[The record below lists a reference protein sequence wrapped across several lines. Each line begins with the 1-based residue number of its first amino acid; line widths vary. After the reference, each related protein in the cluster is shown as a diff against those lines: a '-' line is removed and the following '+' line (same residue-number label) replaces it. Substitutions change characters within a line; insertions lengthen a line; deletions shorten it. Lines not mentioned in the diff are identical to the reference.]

1 MKKRRNF
8 RKRPKDKAHGLSVT
22 VFNNNV
28 EGALK
33 ILKRKVKNSNL
44 MLDLKK
50 KAYYVK
56 PSEIKREKKNL
67 AKLRN
72 KYNIL
77 KEKENQ
83 KNF

>member
-8 RKRPKDKAHGLSVT
+8 RKKPKDKAVGLSVT

-33 ILKRKVKNSNL
+33 VLKRKIKNDNL
-44 MLDLKK
+44 MFELKK
-50 KAYYVK
+50 RAFYRK

-67 AKLRN
+67 SKLRN
-72 KYNIL
+72 KYNQ
-77 KEKENQ
+77 Q
-83 KNF
+83 KSK